1 MIGYLRLFYRW
12 FLEEVWALPGRV
24 IAIMFIL
31 FLALF
36 PFAISKNP
44 YYLRILVISAI
55 FAIYAASWDVLA
67 GYAGQ
72 LNLGHGVFFGIGGY
86 TAALLNLHLGLPP
99 WIIVPLGGA
108 GAVIGGA
115 LVAMP
120 VLRLRG
126 FYLALVTLSFPIIL
140 MGIVLRFKWFTGG
153 DIGLSGFDNLAR
165 SRVTSYYITL
175 IVMVVSTYLMYKLT
189 AIKSRII
196 RIGIVFHALRE
207 DEISARAAGINTKR
221 YKIFAFVVSAFFA
234 GIAGGL
240 YALYMGIADASPLA
254 LFFSFQVILW
264 AIFGGI
270 RTIYGPVTGVYL
282 LYPLIEL
289 LRLHPIG
296 SEIRFLLFS
305 LILIIILLFMPEG
318 LTTWVL
324 DKIEVPCPRCK
335 VINVFHRRVCR
346 ACNASLYLEPK
357 RGVETETKVAL

>member
-1 MIGYLRLFYRW
+1 MITR
-12 FLEEVWALPGRV
+12 
-24 IAIMFIL
+24 
-31 FLALF
+31 
-36 PFAISKNP
+36 NP
-44 YYLRILVISAI
+44 YYLRVLIITGI

-86 TAALLNLHLGLPP
+86 TVALLNLHFGLPS
-99 WIIVPLGGA
+99 WVIVPLGGC

-115 LVAMP
+115 IVALP

-140 MGIVLRFKWFTGG
+140 MGVILRFKWFTGG
-153 DIGLSGFDNLAR
+153 DIGLSGFDRLTD
-165 SRVTSYYITL
+165 SRITSYYVVL
-175 IVMVVSTYLMYKLT
+175 IAMVICTYIMYKVT
-189 AIKSRII
+189 TIKSKII
-196 RIGIVFHALRE
+196 RVGIVFHALRE

-221 YKIFAFVVSAFFA
+221 YKILAFIVSSFFA
-234 GIAGGL
+234 GIAGSF
-240 YALYMGIADASPLA
+240 YVLYMGIADPSSLQ

-270 RTIYGPVTGVYL
+270 RTIYGPVAGVYL

-296 SEIRFLLFS
+296 NEIRFMLFAF
-305 LILIIILLFMPEG
+305 ILIIILLFMPEG

-324 DKIEVPCPRCK
+324 DKIEIECPRCK
-335 VINVFHRRVCR
+335 LRNIFRRRVCR
-346 ACNASLYLEPK
+346 ACNASMHLGPE
-357 RGVETETKVAL
+357 RGVQ